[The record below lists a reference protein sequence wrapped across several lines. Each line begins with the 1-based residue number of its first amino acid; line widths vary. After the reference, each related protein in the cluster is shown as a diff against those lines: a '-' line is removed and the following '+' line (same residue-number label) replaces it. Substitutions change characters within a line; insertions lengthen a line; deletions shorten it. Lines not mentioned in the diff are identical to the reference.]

1 MCWLSR
7 KGCRNGGPVPPPSPV
22 RRETLGMAVGF
33 VGVVCFAG
41 TLPAM
46 RLAVPYL
53 DPWFLTSARAAIAG
67 VIASVAL
74 LVMRR
79 RPPPLAQWHAFAI
92 ASACLVWGF
101 PLFSAIAMVTVPASN
116 GGVILGILPLGTA
129 IAAAFVVGERPSSGF
144 WLAAAAGTAIVIA
157 FSLRQNS
164 GGLTLGDVLL
174 LLTVVAG
181 SVGYAYGGKLSVSYS
196 GWEVIAWQLVLSL
209 PIAVPATILL
219 WPDNA
224 AMVPAPA
231 WGALLYVALFS
242 QLIGF
247 FFWNAGLAL
256 GGIARVGQ
264 MQLLQPFVIVFMAA
278 LVNGEAIELETLSF
292 ATAVVLTVVMGSR
305 MRVARPV

>member
-181 SVGYAYGGKLSVSYS
+181 SVGYAYGGKLSVSSS
-196 GWEVIAWQLVLSL
+196 GWGAIAWPLVLSL
-209 PIAVPATILL
+209 PIDRKEQLMEMAPEIYFQTDHYVGWPALPLRIGAIGDEELQQRLIEAWQYRAPKKIL
-219 WPDNA
+219 
-224 AMVPAPA
+224 
-231 WGALLYVALFS
+231 
-242 QLIGF
+242 
-247 FFWNAGLAL
+247 
-256 GGIARVGQ
+256 
-264 MQLLQPFVIVFMAA
+264 
-278 LVNGEAIELETLSF
+278 
-292 ATAVVLTVVMGSR
+292 ATFG
-305 MRVARPV
+305 